1 MQQDNQH
8 LNTPAP
14 QPAISD
20 DQVTSYL
27 RSHPHFFEHHAS
39 LLTEIYLPSP
49 HGAGAISLAERQQL
63 AQRDKIRVLEVKLAS
78 LIGYAQE
85 NDATSEKIH
94 VLCVNLLKNQGFEN
108 LQSLIANS
116 MQNDFAVTQS
126 AIRIWANP
134 TNSVASPPAEFSP
147 ENKVFIEWV
156 QALNAPHCGALP
168 DAAKGMLND
177 ELASFAFIPLYQN
190 RTDERQAFGVLMLGA
205 ADAERFKADMGLMYL
220 ERIGELISASVLP
233 YIK

>member
-1 MQQDNQH
+1 MNMQQDNP
-8 LNTPAP
+8 NTSST
-14 QPAISD
+14 ISE
-20 DQVTSYL
+20 DQITSYL
-27 RSHPHFFEHHAS
+27 RSHPYFFEHNAS

-94 VLCVNLLKNQGFEN
+94 ALCVNLLKNQGFEN
-108 LQSLIANS
+108 LQTLIAKS
-116 MQNDFAVTQS
+116 MQDDFAVTQS

-134 TNSVASPPAEFSP
+134 SNSDASQPTEFSP
-147 ENKVFIEWV
+147 ENKAFIEWV
-156 QALNAPHCGALP
+156 LTLNAPHCGTLP

-177 ELASFAFIPLYQN
+177 QLNSFAFIPLYQN
-190 RTDERQAFGVLMLGA
+190 SAQKQAFGVLMLGA

-220 ERIGELISASVLP
+220 ERIGEFVSAALHQ
-233 YIK
+233 YIA